1 MVSIWSLSGIVTF
14 HRFTQGVTTSSTTQ
28 SHSGCVSCSSYRRVS
43 RFSARNVVSFP
54 PIGIQIFLRR
64 FTQRPQRPLPP
75 LNMPPVFSAP
85 ATKDARFPTHPYD
98 GPPGQGVQPKNSA
111 PVSQPRRRS
120 LDRQERHVEQVVPRQ
135 NMATGYFGITP
146 ALPPMSSM
154 VIHEQPRLPSAAPPP
169 LQAVQ
174 SATLPHS
181 HPVDVTPPP
190 ELPPILK
197 GKFDLPH
204 HTICHSQLA
213 QQRMER
219 FKIPWG
225 VQYELA
231 RGVLAERWTWD
242 AVTDPVL
249 KKLQGS
255 NAQAAPRVNA
265 VMSGTAPHMDSG
277 KRNLELW

>member
-85 ATKDARFPTHPYD
+85 ATKDARFPTHPYN

-120 LDRQERHVEQVVPRQ
+120 LDRQERHVEQVVPHQ

-146 ALPPMSSM
+146 ALPPMTSVAS
-154 VIHEQPRLPSAAPPP
+154 HELRPSSAAPLASRAARSP
-169 LQAVQ
+169 
-174 SATLPHS
+174 THPHL
-181 HPVDVTPPP
+181 HPVDVPP
-190 ELPPILK
+190 ELPPLLK
-197 GKFDLPH
+197 GEIVLPH
-204 HTICHSQLA
+204 RTICHSQRA
-213 QQRMER
+213 QKQMEH

-242 AVTDPVL
+242 AVTDRVL
-249 KKLQGS
+249 EKLQGS

-265 VMSGTAPHMDSG
+265 VMSGTVPRMDSG